1 MKPTTP
7 SRPSLGNI
15 FKNDHEE
22 QPIRVI
28 KAAQA
33 AKLFNTA
40 ANGQAGHSAHEP
52 HGKAEI
58 RMLGAGA
65 DYVDLEL
72 VCGCGETTRFRC
84 WNTPATAA
92 AAA

>member
-1 MKPTTP
+1 MKPNP
-7 SRPSLGNI
+7 PARNNLGNI
-15 FKNDHEE
+15 FKNDREE

-33 AKLFNTA
+33 AKLFNAA
-40 ANGQAGHSAHEP
+40 ANGHAGHSANEP
-52 HGKAEI
+52 HRKPEI
-58 RMLGAGA
+58 RMISAGA

-84 WNTPATAA
+84 WNTPAAA
-92 AAA
+92 TVAA